1 MFTQPSVNQIASTY
15 QGNPQPLAQKV
26 DADKKQHGGIP
37 QDLRQLLALND
48 ITQGRN
54 AMGIQQALQIPTN
67 MPTVAQDLQE
77 RARQALQARMM
88 QQAQEVQRKN
98 DMPNMVPPGT
108 PRPPMQ
114 PQGLDSL
121 RTNVGEEYAHGGII
135 GDVQHFDG
143 LTGSEVKDN
152 RSWIEK
158 LLYSNLTPAEQ
169 ARKDA
174 LEAQA
179 EVSRKTPTKANLER
193 DINMAQVN
201 KADPNK
207 TQETFERLGMATR
220 QEQPTQQV
228 IGERP
233 KEDAP
238 TAPAAPAAPKQRVNA
253 VAPTQPGGIVN
264 ALPPAQTEAYQILS
278 KDMRRDPD
286 AEAAALRAK
295 YLAEVGNRDLSVYD
309 KMAEELK
316 ARKERLNAPKAGYE
330 AMMDYLENVALS
342 GGRTSA
348 QSGALGASRQKQMQL
363 AREAQQNELMDKI
376 LDLGMKKSEAQ
387 YGEKKGLFEMTQAE
401 RKSVYDKAYEAAKSV
416 NASDDKAKELAQQAV
431 LEREKMANQLKAAS
445 IGAHDNLM
453 SRAQALMKVTPGLG
467 LEEAMKRASLAAGA
481 TQLESTEVRALQAFN
496 TAKAK
501 LAEKYPEWSMPNTP
515 KGREV
520 RARYE
525 QELAQA
531 RIDAGLP
538 PMGIN
543 ALPSAG
549 GPTSSNIRSQADAI
563 ISGGR

>member
-15 QGNPQPLAQKV
+15 QVKPAPLAQKV
-26 DADKKQHGGIP
+26 EADKKQHGGIP

-48 ITQGRN
+48 ITEGRN

-67 MPTVAQDLQE
+67 MPTVAQSLQ
-77 RARQALQARMM
+77 
-88 QQAQEVQRKN
+88 QQAQQAIQARLMEQAREQQRLQQK
-98 DMPNMVPPGT
+98 PPTLPLGT
-108 PRPPMQ
+108 PQPRRQ
-114 PQGLDSL
+114 PQGIDALE
-121 RTNVGEEYAHGGII
+121 TNVGEEYAHGGII
-135 GDVQHFDG
+135 GDVRHFEEG
-143 LTGSEVKDN
+143 GKT
-152 RSWIEK
+152 WIEK

-169 ARKDA
+169 ARKES

-179 EVSRKTPTKANLER
+179 EASRKTPTKANLER
-193 DINMAQVN
+193 DINMAEVN
-201 KADPNK
+201 RADPNK

-233 KEDAP
+233 KEN
-238 TAPAAPAAPKQRVNA
+238 APAAPATPAAPKQRVNA
-253 VAPTQPGGIVN
+253 VVPTQPGGIVN
-264 ALPPAQTEAYQILS
+264 ALPPVQTEAYKILS

-295 YLAEVGNRDLSVYD
+295 YLAEVGNRDLSIYD

-330 AMMDYLENVALS
+330 GLMDYLENIALS

-348 QSGALGASRQKQMQL
+348 ESGARGASRQKQMQL
-363 AREAQQNELMDKI
+363 AREAQQNELIDKI

-431 LEREKMANQLKAAS
+431 LEREKMANQLKVAG

-481 TQLESTEVRALQAFN
+481 TQLEGTEVRALQAFN

-531 RIDAGLP
+531 RVDAGLP